1 MYFLRSVILISFF
14 LLSSAETVSANHI
27 LGDDCLFFF
36 RSWLDN
42 TWVIEEIKGV
52 KINSEEASSEKSKVV
67 INTESTS
74 FSVFLGC
81 NRMGGKVYVEDDHI
95 KFYNAIVTKMNCKDA
110 ATELEYVKVLLSIT
124 HYGVIEDRLYLSNAE
139 GLQMVLI
146 RS

>member
-1 MYFLRSVILISFF
+1 MI
-14 LLSSAETVSANHI
+14 
-27 LGDDCLFFF
+27 
-36 RSWLDN
+36 
-42 TWVIEEIKGV
+42 EIKGV
-52 KINSEEASSEKSKVV
+52 KINSEETSSEKSTVV

-81 NRMGGKVYVEDDHI
+81 NRMGGKVYVEDDQI

-110 ATELEYVKVLLSIT
+110 AQELEYVKILLSIT

>member
-1 MYFLRSVILISFF
+1 MLMISPE
-14 LLSSAETVSANHI
+14 STRASHI
-27 LGDDCLFFF
+27 LDKGKPLDMH
-36 RSWLDN
+36 SWLDN

-52 KINSEEASSEKSKVV
+52 KFNLQETTNEKSKIV

-74 FSVFLGC
+74 FSVYFEC
-81 NRMGGKVYVEDDHI
+81 NRMGGKIHVEDNQI
-95 KFYNAIVTKMNCKDA
+95 KFYNAMMTKMSCENVA
-110 ATELEYVKVLLSIT
+110 AEMEYAKTLLSIT